1 MNFNK
6 KLGTYSGILITISLT
21 VALFLIG
28 FCGWIAISSK
38 ELIKY
43 IKQNIEIQVY
53 LEREIKQGDL
63 EKIKEKIENL
73 NIADIKDNKQQ
84 IKLTTKEKA
93 AEIFYQDTKEN
104 FKEILGENPFR
115 DSYIIRLKEENITE
129 EKLKLFKLKIE
140 KINGVFEVE
149 YANDFLKGIISNVNK
164 VYKILALIVLIFF
177 IATLLLINNT
187 IKLALYSQRFII
199 RTMQLVG
206 ATDFFIQK
214 PFLVKGLIQGSV
226 ASLLSIFLIFLTKYA
241 STSQIEGLSLIQ
253 NEKAT
258 IILFFILLLLGPTIG
273 VLSTFQS
280 IIRYQK
286 MDLDKLY

>member
-63 EKIKEKIENL
+63 EKIKEKIQNL
-73 NIADIKDNKQQ
+73 NIADIKDNKQL

-104 FKEILGENPFR
+104 FKDILGENPFR